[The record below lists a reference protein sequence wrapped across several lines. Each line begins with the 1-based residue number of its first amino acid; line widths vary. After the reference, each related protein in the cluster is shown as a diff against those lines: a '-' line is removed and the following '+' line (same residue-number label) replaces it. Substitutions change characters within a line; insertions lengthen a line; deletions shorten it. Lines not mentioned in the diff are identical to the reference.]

1 MIIVIHDKLIHEA
14 IVSRLLEMKLIVV
27 FKLQGSNVLKI
38 VLCIYLPSSA
48 TNRFPCAQVKNPEKY
63 GFEPKTLLD
72 RLTQIYVNLDSD
84 EFAQAVAGDQ
94 VRNNMFNVTPRPES
108 LAYFVLCTR
117 FSDPTRKNCL
127 TTLPSIFI
135 KPCSELRLVLQ
146 VVLPNRLQSMLR
158 DVEKD
163 DKDASKPVTRHF
175 NLPDL
180 SIQHM
185 AICGLLKQKFIF
197 KSVPVTKL

>member
-1 MIIVIHDKLIHEA
+1 
-14 IVSRLLEMKLIVV
+14 MKLIVV

-108 LAYFVLCTR
+108 LAYFCFVYPFQRSYKKEL
-117 FSDPTRKNCL
+117 FDDAAKHL
-127 TTLPSIFI
+127 HKTLLRTEVSI
-135 KPCSELRLVLQ
+135 
-146 VVLPNRLQSMLR
+146 
-158 DVEKD
+158 
-163 DKDASKPVTRHF
+163 T
-175 NLPDL
+175 
-180 SIQHM
+180 
-185 AICGLLKQKFIF
+185 GG
-197 KSVPVTKL
+197 VTKLTTEHVA